1 MNMTGWES
9 LWQNMHI
16 IKVQV
21 QCLYDYHIHQNI
33 TQGYFSSQL
42 PYIQNTLAIEIFYKK
57 TY

>member
-1 MNMTGWES
+1 MNMTDWEL

-21 QCLYDYHIHQNI
+21 QRLSDYNIHQNI